1 MLSNKTK
8 IGEVMRKKREQL
20 KFSQKEM
27 AEKLNMSESNYS
39 KYESNKIN
47 LSTDLA
53 IKIAKVLEMDIR
65 DLIPEF
71 GTVIFENNQIEY
83 VQTGLNSVIKVASNI
98 EYERKLHAQIC
109 ENYERQIKE
118 LKQKLNMQ

>member
-1 MLSNKTK
+1 MLSNKIK

-39 KYESNKIN
+39 KYESSKIN

-83 VQTGLNSVIKVASNI
+83 VQTGLNSVIKITSNI
-98 EYERKLHAQIC
+98 EYERKLHAKIC
-109 ENYERQIKE
+109 ENYERQIRE
-118 LKQKLNMQ
+118 LEQKLNK